1 MNMETGMDRIIGV
14 DVGGTLL
21 RAGLFDME
29 LNLLNRAEL
38 PSGKADGSDAVLQRL
53 YDVIAAVI
61 PAEGEVKGIGVALP
75 GAVDAVEGIIY
86 KAPNLPFDAM
96 PIRRLV
102 EDRFGIPTFLGNDAD
117 LAGLA
122 ESIRGAGRGV
132 DVMVYL
138 TVSTG
143 VGGGMII
150 NGKPLVG
157 GGMGGEVGHM
167 VINPDG
173 PLCGCGKPG
182 HVESYSSGTGMA
194 NTARRRIEA
203 GEESLLTTLSGGD
216 LSTIT
221 AKMINEA
228 SQQGDALSQDII
240 HTAGWILGAM
250 VASLMAL
257 LNPHKFVV
265 GGGVTKIGEPLFA
278 PMREAIRAYAL
289 HPRYYENVEIV
300 PAELGGNVGLVGAA
314 ALARAFVS

>member
-132 DVMVYL
+132 DVIVYL
-138 TVSTG
+138 TVITV

-194 NTARRRIEA
+194 KTAPRRIEA
-203 GEESLLTTLSGGD
+203 G
-216 LSTIT
+216 
-221 AKMINEA
+221 
-228 SQQGDALSQDII
+228 
-240 HTAGWILGAM
+240 
-250 VASLMAL
+250 
-257 LNPHKFVV
+257 
-265 GGGVTKIGEPLFA
+265 
-278 PMREAIRAYAL
+278 
-289 HPRYYENVEIV
+289 
-300 PAELGGNVGLVGAA
+300 
-314 ALARAFVS
+314 